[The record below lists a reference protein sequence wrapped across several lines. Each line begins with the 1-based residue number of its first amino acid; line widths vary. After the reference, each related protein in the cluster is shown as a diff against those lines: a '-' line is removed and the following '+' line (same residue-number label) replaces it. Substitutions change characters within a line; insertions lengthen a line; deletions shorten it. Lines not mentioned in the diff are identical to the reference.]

1 MAAVARLAP
10 HDLRLFRL
18 KRAPRRVIQRFP
30 GRPESTPSGIGAAA
44 ACVILA
50 ASLAA
55 VLAVSDVRAGDGVVL
70 FDTRDEVD
78 VTLSAPWRDIIR
90 DRDNQDAYPATLHY
104 VDDSGAR
111 RSVALTVER
120 RGKTRQRVCRFPPI
134 RLRFDKDDV
143 EATLFEGNK
152 SIKMVTHCNN
162 GNRWEQYYILEM
174 LAYPIYNLITERS
187 FRVRPLSVTYHD
199 ADRDKDDGPHFAFL
213 IEDDKLVAERNDMDK
228 HDLVEIRPERLDPLE
243 SSRFALF
250 QYMIGNADWSS
261 LGGPAGDDCC
271 HNAKLI
277 GPESGAPLYAIPYD
291 FDSSGLVDAHY
302 AVPNEA
308 LRISNVRQR
317 LYRGFCLHNDTL
329 EPARAEFLEKRGA
342 IEAIIESESRLRARN
357 RAGAIRYLQNFFD
370 VLEDPASFE
379 RAITNACRK

>member
-1 MAAVARLAP
+1 MPIHSL
-10 HDLRLFRL
+10 
-18 KRAPRRVIQRFP
+18 P
-30 GRPESTPSGIGAAA
+30 GSAIAGGAAA
-44 ACVILA
+44 KAGIVLA
-50 ASLAA
+50 ACMVAT
-55 VLAVSDVRAGDGVVL
+55 LAVPGARASDGVAL
-70 FDTRDEVD
+70 FASGDEVEL
-78 VTLSAPWRDIIR
+78 TISAPWRDIIR
-90 DRDNQDAYPATLHY
+90 DRDNQASYPATLDY
-104 VDDSGAR
+104 TDDSGAR

-134 RLRFDKDDV
+134 RLRFEKDEV
-143 EATLFEGNK
+143 EGTLFDGNK

-174 LAYPIYNLITERS
+174 LAYPIYNLVTERS
-187 FRVRPLSVTYHD
+187 FRVRPLSVVYHD
-199 ADRDKDDGPHFAFL
+199 VDRDKDDGPRFAFL
-213 IEDDKLVAERNDMDK
+213 IEDDKLVAERNGMDK
-228 HDLVEIRPERLDPLE
+228 HDLVEIRPERLDPRE

-250 QYMIGNADWSS
+250 QYLIGNEDWSS

-308 LRISNVRQR
+308 LRISNVSQR
-317 LYRGFCLHNDTL
+317 LFRGFCLHNDTL
-329 EPARAEFLEKRGA
+329 EPARIEFLEKRDA
-342 IEAIIESESRLRARN
+342 IEAIIESEPRLRPRN
-357 RAGAIRYLQNFFD
+357 RSGAIRYMKKFFD
-370 VLEDPASFE
+370 VLEEPELFE